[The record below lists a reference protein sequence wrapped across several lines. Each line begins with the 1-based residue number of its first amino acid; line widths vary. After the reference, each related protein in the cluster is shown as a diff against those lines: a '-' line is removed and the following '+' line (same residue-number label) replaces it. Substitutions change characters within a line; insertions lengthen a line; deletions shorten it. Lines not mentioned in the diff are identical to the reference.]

1 VSELLIIGERLGGV
15 KPSAASVG
23 VILTGAVLQA
33 EGRISRGSEIRIK
46 ERSLAPLEKARG
58 FGMTPSTTKDPP
70 RAIKVNNDLFPLMT
84 DGLDRLKVLI
94 NSSTPIIVMETSEEM
109 HAISLVRAACAE
121 LKMSTFEWSI
131 ADGLVRSGMKESS
144 EGQKISL
151 PAHNDQNTIW
161 TQAGR
166 TVAQMRSVL
175 SPAGADA
182 DRMARAIALSTSG
195 ESAAASGSSIY
206 NTREPVQALANM
218 DSMTLEAVFILKDF
232 HRHMDDPVVVRRLRD
247 VGQKFAANR
256 RTVIITAPQ
265 IAVPAELTTLVEYFD
280 LPLPDQERLHELI
293 HEMFTRLSKT
303 YTLKLELDAAGV
315 DAMSTN
321 LRGLSEE
328 EAERA
333 ISQALV
339 TRYALCAESVT
350 DVLDAKKQLLRH
362 SGMLEFIEAS
372 DNMAAV
378 GGLEN
383 LKHWLG
389 QRRGAWEDAAREFGL
404 EPPRGMIILGVQGCG
419 KSLCARAVAGEW
431 KLPLVKFDTSAVYD
445 KYIGETEK
453 RIRKVFQ
460 VAEGLAPCV
469 LWIDELEKVFAGSGP
484 DSASADA
491 GVSSRLLASFLS
503 WMQDRK
509 AAVFVAATC
518 NNVSVLPPELIR
530 KGRFDELFFVDLPNQ
545 AERKQIFSIQ
555 LAKRKRNPAEFD
567 LEKVASAAKGYSG
580 AEIDAAVQG
589 ALYGAYSE
597 KKPLATQFL
606 LDALAQTVPLS
617 ITRAEEIAALREWAR
632 TRAVPA
638 SAGPGAM

>member
-1 VSELLIIGERLGGV
+1 
-15 KPSAASVG
+15 
-23 VILTGAVLQA
+23 
-33 EGRISRGSEIRIK
+33 
-46 ERSLAPLEKARG
+46 
-58 FGMTPSTTKDPP
+58 
-70 RAIKVNNDLFPLMT
+70 MT

-94 NSSTPIIVMETSEEM
+94 NSSTPIIVMETSEET
-109 HAISLVRAACAE
+109 HAVNLVRAACTE
-121 LKMSTFEWSI
+121 LNMATFEWTI
-131 ADGLVRSGMKESS
+131 ADGLLRCGTSTPPEPP
-144 EGQKISL
+144 KIPL
-151 PAHNDQNTIW
+151 QARIDQNTMLA
-161 TQAGR
+161 QAGR
-166 TVAQMRSVL
+166 AYTQLRTAL
-175 SPAGADA
+175 SPGAREA
-182 DRMARAIALSTSG
+182 DRLAQAMSSYQGVDGGA
-195 ESAAASGSSIY
+195 AAASTAIY
-206 NTREPVQALANM
+206 NTREPAQALANM
-218 DSMTLEAVFILKDF
+218 ASMTIEAVFILKDF

-247 VGQKFAANR
+247 VGQKFATNR
-256 RTVIITAPQ
+256 RTVIITAPE
-265 IAVPAELTTLVEYFD
+265 IAVPAELKTLVEYFD
-280 LPLPDQERLHELI
+280 LPLPDRKRLQEII
-293 HEMFTRLSKT
+293 HDTFTRLSKT
-303 YTLKLELDAAGV
+303 YSLKMQLDPAGV
-315 DAMSTN
+315 DAMSAN
-321 LRGLSEE
+321 LRGLTEE
-328 EAERA
+328 EADRA

-339 TRYALCAESVT
+339 TRYALCPDSVT

-362 SGMLEFIEAS
+362 SGMLEFVEAQ
-372 DNMAAV
+372 DNLTTV

-389 QRRGAWEDAAREFGL
+389 QRRGAWEDSAREFGL

-431 KLPLVKFDTSAVYD
+431 KLPLVKFDTSTVYD

-518 NNVSVLPPELIR
+518 NNVTVLPPELIR

-555 LAKRKRNPAEFD
+555 LAKRKRNPSDFD
-567 LEKVASAAKGYSG
+567 LEKVAAAAKGNSG

-589 ALYGAYSE
+589 GLYAAYSE
-597 KKPLATQFL
+597 KKPLTTQSL

-617 ITRAEEIAALREWAR
+617 TTRAEEIQTLREWVR

-638 SAGPGAM
+638 TARDDGSVTP

>member
-1 VSELLIIGERLGGV
+1 
-15 KPSAASVG
+15 
-23 VILTGAVLQA
+23 
-33 EGRISRGSEIRIK
+33 
-46 ERSLAPLEKARG
+46 
-58 FGMTPSTTKDPP
+58 
-70 RAIKVNNDLFPLMT
+70 MT

-94 NSSTPIIVMETSEEM
+94 NSSTPIIVMETSEET
-109 HAISLVRAACAE
+109 HAVSMVRTACAD
-121 LKMSTFEWSI
+121 LNMATFEWTI
-131 ADGLVRSGMKESS
+131 ADGLLRSGTNAPP
-144 EGQKISL
+144 EGQKMSL
-151 PAHNDQNTIW
+151 QARIDQNTLW

-166 TVAQMRSVL
+166 SYAQVRSAL
-175 SPAGADA
+175 SPGGPEADRLARAMVSSLGGADGA
-182 DRMARAIALSTSG
+182 
-195 ESAAASGSSIY
+195 AAASTAIY

-218 DSMTLEAVFILKDF
+218 ESMTVEAVFILKDF

-256 RTVIITAPQ
+256 RTVIITAPE
-265 IAVPAELTTLVEYFD
+265 IAVPAELVKLVEYFD
-280 LPLPDQERLHELI
+280 LPLPDRARLREII
-293 HEMFTRLSKT
+293 HDMVVRLSKT
-303 YTLKLELDAAGV
+303 YTLKLQLDDAGV
-315 DAMSTN
+315 DAMSAN
-321 LRGLSEE
+321 LRGLTEE

-339 TRYALCAESVT
+339 TRYALCPESVT
-350 DVLDAKKQLLRH
+350 DVLEAKKQLLRH
-362 SGMLEFIEAS
+362 SGMLEFVEAS

-378 GGLEN
+378 GGLQN

-389 QRRGAWEDAAREFGL
+389 QRRGAWEDSAREFGL

-445 KYIGETEK
+445 KFIGETEK

-460 VAEGLAPCV
+460 VAKGLAPCV

-491 GVSSRLLASFLS
+491 GVSSRLLASFLC

-518 NNVSVLPPELIR
+518 NNVTVLPPELIR

-545 AERKQIFSIQ
+545 AERKQIFAIQ
-555 LAKRKRNPAEFD
+555 LARRKRNPADFD
-567 LEKVASAAKGYSG
+567 LDKAAFAAKGYSG

-589 ALYGAYSE
+589 GLYAAYSE
-597 KKPLATQFL
+597 KRQLTTQSL
-606 LDALAQTVPLS
+606 LDALSQTVPLS
-617 ITRAEEIAALREWAR
+617 TTRAEEIQSLRQWAQ

-638 SAGPGAM
+638 SLRDDGSTS

>member
-1 VSELLIIGERLGGV
+1 
-15 KPSAASVG
+15 
-23 VILTGAVLQA
+23 
-33 EGRISRGSEIRIK
+33 
-46 ERSLAPLEKARG
+46 
-58 FGMTPSTTKDPP
+58 
-70 RAIKVNNDLFPLMT
+70 MT

-94 NSSTPIIVMETSEEM
+94 NSSTPIVVMETSEEM
-109 HAISLVRAACAE
+109 RAVNLVRTACSE
-121 LKMSTFEWSI
+121 LNMATFEWSI
-131 ADGLVRSGMKESS
+131 ADGLVRSGSNATAELHK
-144 EGQKISL
+144 QAP
-151 PAHNDQNTIW
+151 PARTDLSGGWTKVNT
-161 TQAGR
+161 GGL
-166 TVAQMRSVL
+166 AQPHGPL
-175 SPAGADA
+175 SPGAGEAE
-182 DRMARAIALSTSG
+182 RLSRAVISSMGPEASG
-195 ESAAASGSSIY
+195 AASGGAIY

-218 DSMTLEAVFILKDF
+218 ESMTVEAVFILKDF

-247 VGQKFAANR
+247 VGQKFSANR
-256 RTVIITAPQ
+256 RTVILTAPEL
-265 IAVPAELTTLVEYFD
+265 AVPPELTTLVEYFD
-280 LPLPDQERLHELI
+280 LPLPDRDRLHEI
-293 HEMFTRLSKT
+293 IKDTFTRLSKT
-303 YTLKLELDAAGV
+303 YTLKLQLDSAGV
-315 DAMSTN
+315 DAMSAN
-321 LRGLSEE
+321 LRGLTEE

-339 TRYALCAESVT
+339 TRYALCQETIT

-362 SGMLEFIEAS
+362 SGMLEFVEAT
-372 DNMAAV
+372 DNLAGV

-383 LKHWLG
+383 LKHWLA
-389 QRRGAWEDAAREFGL
+389 QRRGAWEDSARAFGL

-509 AAVFVAATC
+509 SPVFVAATC
-518 NNVSVLPPELIR
+518 NNVTVLPPELIR

-555 LAKRKRNPAEFD
+555 ISKRKRNPAEFD
-567 LEKVASAAKGYSG
+567 LEKVAAAANGYSG

-589 ALYGAYSE
+589 AMYAAFSE
-597 KKPLATQFL
+597 KKEISTQHL
-606 LDALAQTVPLS
+606 LNAIAQTVPLS
-617 ITRAEEIAALREWAR
+617 RTRSEEIASLREWAR

-638 SAGPGAM
+638 TAGDASSAKA

>member
-1 VSELLIIGERLGGV
+1 
-15 KPSAASVG
+15 
-23 VILTGAVLQA
+23 
-33 EGRISRGSEIRIK
+33 
-46 ERSLAPLEKARG
+46 
-58 FGMTPSTTKDPP
+58 
-70 RAIKVNNDLFPLMT
+70 MT

-94 NSSTPIIVMETSEEM
+94 NSSTPIVVMETSEEM
-109 HAISLVRAACAE
+109 RAVNMVRTACSQLNMA
-121 LKMSTFEWSI
+121 TFEWSI
-131 ADGLVRSGMKESS
+131 ADGLLRSGSNTPP
-144 EGQKISL
+144 EGQKSSVV
-151 PAHNDQNTIW
+151 AHS
-161 TQAGR
+161 AGWPGRGPQVR
-166 TVAQMRSVL
+166 TAL
-175 SPAGADA
+175 SPTGGEA
-182 DRMARAIALSTSG
+182 DRLARVVMSSINPD
-195 ESAAASGSSIY
+195 SATAAGGSIY

-218 DSMTLEAVFILKDF
+218 EAMTVEAVFILKDF
-232 HRHMDDPVVVRRLRD
+232 HRHMEDPVVVRRLRD
-247 VGQKFAANR
+247 VGQKFSANR
-256 RTVIITAPQ
+256 RTVVITAPEL
-265 IAVPAELTTLVEYFD
+265 AVPAELAKLVEYFD
-280 LPLPDQERLHELI
+280 LPLPDRDRLQEIVHDT
-293 HEMFTRLSKT
+293 FARLSKT
-303 YTLKLELDAAGV
+303 YTLKLQLDAAGV
-315 DAMSTN
+315 DAVATN
-321 LRGLSEE
+321 LRGLTEE

-333 ISQALV
+333 TSQALV
-339 TRYALCAESVT
+339 TRYALCPETVT

-372 DNMAAV
+372 DNMAGV

-383 LKHWLG
+383 LKHWLAL
-389 QRRGAWEDAAREFGL
+389 RRGAWEDSARDFGL

-445 KYIGETEK
+445 KFIGETEK

-491 GVSSRLLASFLS
+491 GVSSRLLASFLT

-518 NNVSVLPPELIR
+518 NNVTVLPPELIR

-545 AERKQIFSIQ
+545 AERRQIFTIQ
-555 LAKRKRNPAEFD
+555 LAKRKRNPADFD
-567 LEKVASAAKGYSG
+567 LEKVAAAAAGYSG

-589 ALYGAYSE
+589 ALYAAYSE
-597 KKPLATQFL
+597 KKPLATQSL

-617 ITRAEEIAALREWAR
+617 TTRAEEIRALREWAG

-638 SAGPGAM
+638 TAGEAKPATA